1 MILGHRNS
9 VEELFVALPKSLKLV
24 SEIDEEIDEKDS
36 EETLGSIEYLPDPT
50 PTRRTRGKAVRAT
63 REEAGAV
70 VVRRV
75 ANDIAGAVEMVAALW
90 DFAGDHCCS
99 PVLEEQAKALGKA
112 IAGILKRYP
121 RLLAKMDESD
131 VMSLLLQAGV
141 LTTALKPVV
150 SAIYSNHFK
159 EGKEH
164 DEQPFDQFQPYRPGE
179 AA

>member
-1 MILGHRNS
+1 VAIMSGIRL
-9 VEELFVALPKSLKLV
+9 VEKIDG
-24 SEIDEEIDEKDS
+24 EIDEEIDEKDN

-50 PTRRTRGKAVRAT
+50 PTRKSRGKAVRAT

-75 ANDIAGAVEMVAALW
+75 ANDLAGAVEMIAALW

-99 PVLEEQAKALGKA
+99 PVLEEQSKALGKA

-150 SAIYSNHFK
+150 TAIYANHFK
-159 EGKEH
+159 NQEQPN
-164 DEQPFDQFQPYRPGE
+164 DEPFDQFQPYRPGG
-179 AA
+179 AAA